1 MVRVYS
7 SQRNSATVSSS
18 PDHLNSHKHHRY
30 TLSTT
35 MRIALTLIVVL
46 LGANSMID
54 ILDSDMMDIIEDRQN
69 TIERLIEE
77 S

>member
-1 MVRVYS
+1 
-7 SQRNSATVSSS
+7 
-18 PDHLNSHKHHRY
+18 
-30 TLSTT
+30 
-35 MRIALTLIVVL
+35 MRICLTLIVVL
-46 LGANSMID
+46 LGANLMID

>member
-1 MVRVYS
+1 
-7 SQRNSATVSSS
+7 
-18 PDHLNSHKHHRY
+18 
-30 TLSTT
+30 

-46 LGANSMID
+46 LGANLMID
-54 ILDSDMMDIIEDRQN
+54 ILDSNMMDIIEDRQN

>member
-1 MVRVYS
+1 
-7 SQRNSATVSSS
+7 
-18 PDHLNSHKHHRY
+18 
-30 TLSTT
+30 

-46 LGANSMID
+46 LGANLLID

>member
-1 MVRVYS
+1 
-7 SQRNSATVSSS
+7 
-18 PDHLNSHKHHRY
+18 
-30 TLSTT
+30 
-35 MRIALTLIVVL
+35 MRIAITLIVVL
-46 LGANSMID
+46 LGANLMID

>member
-1 MVRVYS
+1 
-7 SQRNSATVSSS
+7 
-18 PDHLNSHKHHRY
+18 
-30 TLSTT
+30 
-35 MRIALTLIVVL
+35 MRIALSLIVVL
-46 LGANSMID
+46 LGANLLID

>member
-1 MVRVYS
+1 
-7 SQRNSATVSSS
+7 
-18 PDHLNSHKHHRY
+18 
-30 TLSTT
+30 

-46 LGANSMID
+46 LGANLMID